1 MKKLYLV
8 TLTLFISLTACKV
21 GRYVVYNF
29 ADINDHK
36 KFPYRTLA
44 ASKAPFKFHT
54 ITENKSLAFLT
65 NKAGDKVSF
74 DEHLEKNKTVAF
86 LVIQND
92 TILYEN
98 YFSGYDK
105 ASIVP
110 SFSMAK
116 SFTSIL
122 IGCAIEDG
130 LIESINDPVTKY
142 IPSMQKNGFDKVTI
156 LHLLQ
161 MTSGIRFNEGYFNPF
176 GKVATFYYGTKLRRA
191 TERLKLQASPGEE
204 FAYKSGN
211 TQLLGHILDKVLEGK
226 TITDYFYEKIWH
238 PLDMEYEG
246 SWSLDRK
253 RNGIEKTF
261 CCVNARARDFAKI
274 GRLFLHNGNWEGQ
287 QLVSE
292 DWVKASTKVDTT
304 AGSAKYYQYQWW
316 LPSEEGDFLANGILG
331 QYIYVYPK
339 KNLIFVRLGK
349 NKGDVQWWSFLRF
362 LAKEVY

>member
-1 MKKLYLV
+1 MHIRFWIILLLLFG
-8 TLTLFISLTACKV
+8 LTTCKV

-44 ASKAPFKFHT
+44 ASESPFTFQALP
-54 ITENKSLAFLT
+54 ENKSVTFLT
-65 NKAGDKVSF
+65 NKAGEKVSF

-86 LVIQND
+86 LVIRND

-98 YFSGYDK
+98 YFLGYDK
-105 ASIVP
+105 EAIVP

-142 IPSMQKNGFDKVTI
+142 IPSMKKNGFDEVTL

-176 GKVATFYYGTKLRRA
+176 GKVATFYYGTKLRKA
-191 TERLKLQASPGEE
+191 TEKLKLQAEPGEG

-211 TQLLGHILDKVLEGK
+211 TQLLGHILDKVLGGK
-226 TITDYFYEKIWH
+226 TITDYFYEKIWQ
-238 PLDMEYEG
+238 PLDMEFEG

-253 RNGIEKTF
+253 KNGIEKTF

-274 GRLFLHNGNWEGQ
+274 GRLYLNNGNWSGK

-331 QYIYVYPK
+331 QYIYIYPN

-349 NKGDVQWWSFLRF
+349 NKGNVQWWSFLRF

>member
-1 MKKLYLV
+1 MS
-8 TLTLFISLTACKV
+8 TRIWILFIISIGFTACKV
-21 GRYVVYNF
+21 GRYVIYNF

-44 ASKAPFKFHT
+44 ASKAPFSFHEV
-54 ITENKSLAFLT
+54 TEKKNLNFLK
-65 NKAGDKVSF
+65 NQNGEEVPF
-74 DEHLEKNKTVAF
+74 DTYMEKNKTVAF
-86 LVIQND
+86 LVIRND

-116 SFTSIL
+116 SITSIL
-122 IGCAIEDG
+122 IGCAIEDS
-130 LIESINDPVTKY
+130 LIESINDPVSKY

-191 TERLKLQASPGEE
+191 TERLKLQARPGEG
-204 FAYKSGN
+204 FAYKSRN
-211 TQLLGHILDKVLEGK
+211 TQLLGHILDKVLKDK
-226 TITDYFYEKIWH
+226 TITDYFYEKIWQ
-238 PLDMEYEG
+238 PLQMEFEG
-246 SWSLDRK
+246 SWSIDCK
-253 RNGIEKTF
+253 NNGIEKTF

-362 LAKEVY
+362 LAKKVY